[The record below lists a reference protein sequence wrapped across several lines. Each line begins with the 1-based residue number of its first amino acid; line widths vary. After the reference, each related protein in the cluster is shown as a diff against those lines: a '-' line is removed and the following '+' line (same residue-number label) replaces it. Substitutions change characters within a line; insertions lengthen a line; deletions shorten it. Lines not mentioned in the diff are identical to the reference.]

1 MFTLKHKF
9 LSLKNLGIA
18 VEYFPGY
25 TNRKVNLH
33 SLDVVLL
40 SFILRG
46 TGRHLIENEEYV
58 ECGASLAITH
68 YGQRHDIL
76 TDKDKSMDVI
86 NVYLDLQHHL
96 LPVLPAVLQPVL
108 PLLLPLHPRFAHR
121 LNRIV
126 RLQLNDPQP
135 LAQELFAI
143 QRELQT
149 QAVGYDEAVR
159 LHWKLFL
166 MQCCRHVLQ
175 NGFVAPQSTPPRLEA
190 VRQLLD
196 ETFAEPHTLDRLAKR
211 ASLSRT
217 SLCRAFKVY
226 TGKRLFDYLIERRI
240 QAAMVSLRSTDEKVL
255 TIALNC
261 GFRDLA
267 YFNRK
272 FKTLVGTSPTIY
284 RRALTQPPEL
294 PIVPRYA

>member
-1 MFTLKHKF
+1 MKHK
-9 LSLKNLGIA
+9 LPIRASLGID
-18 VEYFPGY
+18 VQYFPGY
-25 TNRKVNLH
+25 KNHKINLH
-33 SLDVVLL
+33 SLEVVLL

-46 TGRHLIENEEYV
+46 RGRHRIDNDEYIES
-58 ECGASLAITH
+58 GSSLAVTH

-76 TDKDKSMDVI
+76 TDEHGMDII
-86 NVYLDLQHHL
+86 NVYLDLQHHS
-96 LPVLPAVLQPVL
+96 LPVLPAMLQPVL

>member
-1 MFTLKHKF
+1 MKHK
-9 LSLKNLGIA
+9 LPIRASLGID
-18 VEYFPGY
+18 VQYFPGY
-25 TNRKVNLH
+25 KNHKINLH
-33 SLDVVLL
+33 SLEVVLL

-46 TGRHLIENEEYV
+46 RGRHRIDNDEYIES
-58 ECGASLAITH
+58 GSSLAVTH

-76 TDKDKSMDVI
+76 TDEHGMDII
-86 NVYLDLQHHL
+86 NVYLDLQHHS
-96 LPVLPAVLQPVL
+96 LPVLPAMLQPVL

-143 QRELQT
+143 QRELQA